1 MAYATRIFARNLSM
15 SASLQAAIKNVTVIG
30 GGLMG
35 AGIAQVAAQTGHNV
49 ILVDVSDDL
58 LKKSSDSIK
67 ASISRVAKKKFD
79 ADKDGAA
86 KFVEA
91 SLGRIKTSTNPES
104 SVKDT
109 DLVIE
114 AIVENLDVK
123 QKLFSSLDKN
133 APPHAIFVSNT
144 SSLSI
149 GDIAQSTQRKDRFGG
164 LHFFNPV
171 PVMKLVEVVKIKETS
186 DETYKQLMDFGKAVG
201 KTCITC
207 KDTPGFVVNRLLIP
221 YLCEALQM
229 LERGDATA
237 ADIDIG
243 MKLGA
248 GYPMGPFELMD
259 YIGLDTQLHIIEGWA
274 KTFPND
280 PRYVKSPLLEKLIKE
295 GKFGRKSGEGF
306 YKYNK

>member
-1 MAYATRIFARNLSM
+1 MAFATRICARGLSTS
-15 SASLQAAIKNVTVIG
+15 SALQAAIKNVTVIG

-49 ILVDVSDDL
+49 TLVDVSDDL
-58 LKKSSDSIK
+58 LKKSIDSIK
-67 ASISRVAKKKFD
+67 TSVARVAKKKFEGN
-79 ADKDGAA
+79 KDEAA
-86 KFVEA
+86 KFVET
-91 SLGRIKTSTNPES
+91 SLGRIKNSTSAEN
-104 SVKDT
+104 SVKEA

-114 AIVENLDVK
+114 AIIENIDIK
-123 QKLFSSLDKN
+123 RKLFTSLDKT
-133 APPHAIFVSNT
+133 APPHTIFASNT

-149 GDIAQSTQRKDRFGG
+149 GDIAQPTQRKDRFGG

-171 PVMKLVEVVKIKETS
+171 PVMKLVEVVRINETS
-186 DETYKQLMDFGKAVG
+186 EDTYKQLMAFGKALG

-221 YLCEALQM
+221 YMCEALQM

-237 ADIDIG
+237 EDIDIG

-259 YIGLDTQLHIIEGWA
+259 YVGLDTQKHISEGWA
-274 KTFPND
+274 EKFPDD
-280 PRYVKSPLLEKLIKE
+280 PRYSKSPLLEKLIKE
-295 GKFGRKSGEGF
+295 GKFGRKTGEGF
-306 YKYNK
+306 YKYSK